1 MTRHFFRPMKD
12 ATVIG
17 VLHNLRCAILREGH
31 DGLEHVDA
39 LLRLRGVDP
48 DRLRMYAKHPKHH
61 GRGKLRIAVIQ
72 ALRDGPLRG
81 SEIARRVQGEGLDYA
96 RAYRLVYQ
104 CLNSMK
110 DKGLCDGMGGC
121 GRCLRL
127 RTSSPSAKHIL
138 FGIQA

>member
-17 VLHNLRCAILREGH
+17 VLHNLRCAILRDGQ

-48 DRLRMYAKHPKHH
+48 DSLRMYAKQPKHH

-72 ALRDGPLRG
+72 ALRDGPQRG
-81 SEIARRVQGEGLDYA
+81 SEIARRVQGNDMTYA

-104 CLNSMK
+104 CLSHMK
-110 DKGLCDGMGGC
+110 GRGLVRRE
-121 GRCLRL
+121 GRLWMLALCAARCIDEA
-127 RTSSPSAKHIL
+127 SIVA
-138 FGIQA
+138 